1 MLETYSQAFLTS
13 PIVHNKKYS
22 NTTTPKQ
29 HHTARQ
35 TAASKQAR
43 ALTSPTCSDGGLCS
57 FPPSFLFFFFL
68 KRKEEKVGNDKMTK
82 SIGNC
87 HIIVKT
93 CCETQTTIAVTGA
106 TQKET
111 KTI

>member
-1 MLETYSQAFLTS
+1 LNDEETEIFA
-13 PIVHNKKYS
+13 KGWE
-22 NTTTPKQ
+22 
-29 HHTARQ
+29 
-35 TAASKQAR
+35 
-43 ALTSPTCSDGGLCS
+43 GGK
-57 FPPSFLFFFFL
+57 